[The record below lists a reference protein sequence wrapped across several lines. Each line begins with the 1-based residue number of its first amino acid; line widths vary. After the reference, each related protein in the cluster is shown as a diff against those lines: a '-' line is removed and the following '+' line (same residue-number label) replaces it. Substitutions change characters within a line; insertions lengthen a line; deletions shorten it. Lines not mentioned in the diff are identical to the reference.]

1 MWLQTKTESITM
13 TNDRSTELGLFS
25 LRLTIFILMIVW
37 AGIKIIAPGSYA
49 GAGDNPGVF
58 QNFYGITV
66 GAQIVLILGIAQVI
80 FLLAYLAGLFKTIT
94 VGGVML
100 MNLASMVVSAPTF
113 LAPFA
118 DKPNLLFLAAVP
130 VFGAS
135 LAHFLMRKNDTF
147 LSLGK

>member
-1 MWLQTKTESITM
+1 
-13 TNDRSTELGLFS
+13 
-25 LRLTIFILMIVW
+25 MIVW
-37 AGIKIIAPGSYA
+37 AGLKIIAPGSYA
-49 GAGDNPGVF
+49 GAGDNPGIF
-58 QNFYGITV
+58 QGFYGVSI

-80 FLLAYLAGLFKTIT
+80 FLLTYVAGLFKTIT
-94 VGGVML
+94 VGGVLL
-100 MNLASMVVSAPTF
+100 MNLASMLVSSPKF

>member
-1 MWLQTKTESITM
+1 MRLRTRIESITM

-37 AGIKIIAPGSYA
+37 AGLKIIAPGAYA

-58 QNFYGITV
+58 QHFYGISI
-66 GAQIVLILGIAQVI
+66 GGQIVWALGIAQVI
-80 FLLAYLAGLFKTIT
+80 FLLAYMAGLFKTIT

-100 MNLASMVVSAPTF
+100 MNLSSMVVSAPKYF
-113 LAPFA
+113 APFA
-118 DKPNLLFLAAVP
+118 DKSNLLFLASVT

-135 LAHFLMRKNDTF
+135 LAHFLMRKNDTY